1 MAVLAVAR
9 RHASPPQDNDAAIAN
24 GGKGEGDLPIAAGLL
39 VALWHLF

>member
-9 RHASPPQDNDAAIAN
+9 RHASPPRDDDAAIAN
-24 GGKGEGDLPIAAGLL
+24 GGEGEGELLIAAGLL